1 MTSLTTAL
9 TTSPRRSPGIS
20 DWDLDPAHS
29 HVEFA
34 VRHLM
39 ISTVKGRFADVE
51 GLIRLGEAD
60 PFVDVKIGV
69 ASIDTQQEER
79 DSHLRS
85 RDFFDVAG
93 FPTITFR
100 GRRLQGDPFQGDFR
114 LIGSLTIRGTRAR
127 CL

>member
-100 GRRLQGDPFQGDFR
+100 RRAFR
-114 LIGSLTIRGTRAR
+114 ETRSKATSASSAVSLSAAPRAR